1 MVYRM
6 GDTYLDKMLS
16 VPFLYDEMDS
26 VFYKE
31 FTLMRESAA
40 AIAAEAD
47 AEIARLRE
55 WRHYPIDMPLTAEGM
70 GPATIGVDAASV
82 VYEVWDENCT
92 SHGAFPNLRAA
103 LDLAMRLN
111 AAPDGPA

>member
-1 MVYRM
+1 MSLILHGMLNAPYPDDPSKM
-6 GDTYLDKMLS
+6 G
-16 VPFLYDEMDS
+16 V
-26 VFYKE
+26 VAWIQARGA
-31 FTLMRESAA
+31 MREASTE
-40 AIAAEAD
+40 IARLN
-47 AEIARLRE
+47 AEIARLKG

-92 SHGAFPNLRAA
+92 SHGAFPNLREA

-111 AAPDGPA
+111 AAPDAPA